1 MPDYNDE
8 SGIRCVLSQPEK
20 QVEDAEELALIVY
33 HDLLCDE
40 HGHPTEGAFPYNV
53 LLLTNTDSEKFPHNK
68 CGQSE
73 GVSLDRDPSGRKE
86 ELVAKCLTLCETKSQ
101 TPKCF
106 AVVKAINLRKIRFD
120 KDETGRR
127 GGGKHLICSSDQI
140 VFILADGGDNNPY
153 HAIARLHE
161 KIDRSLYK
169 KLLEPLMAAFTPF
182 SEWSGGKKES

>member
-1 MPDYNDE
+1 MICCAMNMA
-8 SGIRCVLSQPEK
+8 IRQRVRS
-20 QVEDAEELALIVY
+20 
-33 HDLLCDE
+33 
-40 HGHPTEGAFPYNV
+40 PYNV
-53 LLLTNTDSEKFPHNK
+53 FNLANTDSEKFPHNK

-86 ELVAKCLTLCETKSQ
+86 ELVAKCLTLCATKSQ

-140 VFILADGGDNNPY
+140 VFILADGGDNNPDP
-153 HAIARLHE
+153 RDS
-161 KIDRSLYK
+161 KTSRK
-169 KLLEPLMAAFTPF
+169 N
-182 SEWSGGKKES
+182 